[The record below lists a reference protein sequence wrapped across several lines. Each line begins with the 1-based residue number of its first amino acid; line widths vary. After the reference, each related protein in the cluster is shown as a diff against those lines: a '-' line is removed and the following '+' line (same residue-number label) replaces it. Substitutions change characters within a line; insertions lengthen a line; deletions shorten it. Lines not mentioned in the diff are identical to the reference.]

1 MIKFGKQQIGKG
13 IGRLTKGKF
22 SEILGTLWS
31 NSIKCENIKSGFI
44 STGLFPIDKSKFPES
59 YFDPIDL
66 EHYLQNLKQTSN
78 KNAELPP
85 QESIN
90 NNNSEEN
97 NLNQS
102 TSFSECPTNQL
113 TSYTQNQK
121 DIDSIN
127 TSNELI
133 TYNIDEQS
141 TLCNLSTKN
150 IVSIF
155 SNQLNKL
162 KEKTTENVPNNE
174 PIPRLKVASYG
185 EVLTTTEVLKRLEEA
200 QSKKNYKKPTAKRG
214 RPKKNINI
222 SQPEIA
228 TTNGNDK
235 IHISEDEED
244 EEKCISS
251 DSSYDVNDTPFDIDV
266 EEVEYQ
272 QPQWSLVLPGTFI
285 LVDFIGGMYK
295 KQHFK
300 YVCVVESVDD
310 EDLEIIAKG
319 LKKENY
325 VGDEFSIN
333 ENDMTTID
341 LEMIIAILPVP
352 QIIMKGRKM
361 IYKFPGYVTVN
372 EKE

>member
-1 MIKFGKQQIGKG
+1 MQPLDKCVFGPLKTEWNKLLIKFGKQQIGKG

-31 NSIKCENIKSGFI
+31 NSMKCENIKSGFI

-59 YFDPIDL
+59 YFDLIDL
-66 EHYLQNLKQTSN
+66 EHYLQNLEQTSN
-78 KNAELPP
+78 KNSELPP
-85 QESIN
+85 QKSIN
-90 NNNSEEN
+90 DDSSEES

-133 TYNIDEQS
+133 TYNMNERS

-200 QSKKNYKKPTAKRG
+200 QSKKNYKKTNSKTRQAKE
-214 RPKKNINI
+214 KYKYK
-222 SQPEIA
+222 
-228 TTNGNDK
+228 TTRNGNNK

-244 EEKCISS
+244 EENCISS

-272 QPQWSLVLPGTFI
+272 QPQWSLILSGTFI
-285 LVDFIGGMYK
+285 FVDFVGGMRK

-300 YVCVVESVDD
+300 YVCVVESIDD
-310 EDLEIIAKG
+310 EDGEIIAK
-319 LKKENY
+319 
-325 VGDEFSIN
+325 
-333 ENDMTTID
+333 
-341 LEMIIAILPVP
+341 
-352 QIIMKGRKM
+352 
-361 IYKFPGYVTVN
+361 
-372 EKE
+372 